1 MAQPPLRPEDLRD
14 AVAEA
19 LAKQRAYEEARPTRL
34 GRGAERVTRP
44 LGGML
49 GRLIPPGLVQK
60 GIDGADRLA
69 GATLPRGVTG
79 HDVTDIAACED
90 AALRVQGWAA
100 GANAATG
107 AASGWFGAA
116 GMTADIPATIALA
129 ARNVRATGAAYGFTQ
144 DNAEER
150 TFRLMV
156 LDVATSHADANR
168 EERLTKLRDMAA
180 WLNTPEGRLALEK
193 GSEWLV
199 EKVVERIARQLGVT
213 LAGRGAG
220 RLVPIAGSAVAA
232 GINASFQTDVSRA
245 ARYAYRQR
253 WIAARTMLPPPE
265 GTMDAGGP
273 QTTEEGSAP

>member
-1 MAQPPLRPEDLRD
+1 MTKPPIRPEDLRD

-19 LAKQRAYEEARPTRL
+19 IAKQRAYEDARPTRL
-34 GRGAERVTRP
+34 GRGAERLTAP
-44 LGGML
+44 IGGML

-79 HDVTDIAACED
+79 HDTADLAACED

-129 ARNVRATGAAYGFTQ
+129 ARNVRATGAAYGFTE
-144 DNAEER
+144 DNADER
-150 TFRLMV
+150 AFRLMV
-156 LDVATSHADANR
+156 LDVATSHADTNR
-168 EERLTKLRDMAA
+168 EERLGRLREMAE

-199 EKVVERIARQLGVT
+199 EKVVERIARQLGVS

-220 RLVPIAGSAVAA
+220 RIVPIAGSAVAA
-232 GINASFQTDVSRA
+232 SINASFQTDVARA

-253 WIAARTMLPPPE
+253 WIMARQMLPPPPETPGE
-265 GTMDAGGP
+265 GPET
-273 QTTEEGSAP
+273 